1 MEIIIGILIIAIIFV
16 TFSYFSRKKIYK
28 EIDRLEEWKMDITNK
43 PVTEELSR
51 VKHLNMTG
59 QTEELFENWR
69 NKWDD
74 ILTRQLPDIE
84 ELLFDTEECTD
95 KYKFKRAKQ
104 TLHFI
109 DEKLQEIEEQI
120 KQIYSELQE
129 LIGSQTKSVEKF
141 AIMDEKYKE
150 FKKQLLTQRHQYGLS
165 IQTLENELESLVE
178 KFQAYEEATEN
189 GNYLEARDIV
199 ANLEEDFTEIQYKI
213 EEIPN
218 LLIDCQSVIP
228 SQLAEIQSG
237 SEEMLG
243 EGYVLD
249 HLELDKGVSR
259 LEEKVKDLLTLLK
272 EAKVNEVNGIITGV
286 KEELEGLYD
295 KMEQEVLA
303 KHFIMKEIELTK
315 EELEILMNE
324 AAATKEETEVV
335 QESYQLQDEDIA
347 TQKSLDKSI
356 QKLYDRYIT
365 LTNQLDE
372 QSLAYT
378 ILKEEL
384 EDILEQIIS
393 LKELSSQHTT
403 KLQALR
409 KDELIARDQLFQ
421 LRKLLLDAKRSI
433 EKSNIPGLPQQY
445 VEQLTASHLQ
455 LKAVSEQLEAK
466 PLNMVAVNLVLR
478 EAVETIESC
487 SANINELLEQAAL
500 SEKLIQYGNRYR
512 SKNLE
517 VHTKLLDAEQHFRNY
532 EYAKALEIAGT
543 TLEKIE
549 PGILRSLD
557 AVVEPASKNE

>member
-249 HLELDKGVSR
+249 HLELDKGVSE
-259 LEEKVKDLLTLLK
+259 LEEKVKELLTLLK

>member
-1 MEIIIGILIIAIIFV
+1 MEIIIGILTIAIIFV

-95 KYKFKRAKQ
+95 KYKFKRANQ

-109 DEKLQEIEEQI
+109 DEKLEEIEEQI

-165 IQTLENELESLVE
+165 IQTLEKELESLVE

-199 ANLEEDFTEIQYKI
+199 ARLEEDFTEIQYKI

-249 HLELDKGVSR
+249 HLELDKGVSG
-259 LEEKVKDLLTLLK
+259 LEEKVKELLTLLK
-272 EAKVNEVNGIITGV
+272 EAKVKEVTEVITGV

-303 KHFIMKEIELTK
+303 KHFIMKEMEPTK
-315 EELEILMNE
+315 EELDILMNE

-356 QKLYDRYIT
+356 QTLYDRYVT

-409 KDELIARDQLFQ
+409 KDELIARDQLYQ
-421 LRKLLLDAKRSI
+421 LRKLLLNAKRSI

-445 VEQLTASHLQ
+445 VEQLTTSHLQ

-478 EAVETIESC
+478 EAVEMIESC
-487 SANINELLEQAAL
+487 SVSINELLEQAAL

-532 EYAKALEIAGT
+532 EYANALEIAGT
-543 TLEKIE
+543 TLEKVE

-557 AVVEPASKNE
+557 AVEPESKNE

>member
-1 MEIIIGILIIAIIFV
+1 MEIIIGILTIAIIFV

-109 DEKLQEIEEQI
+109 DEKLEEIEEQI

-165 IQTLENELESLVE
+165 IQTLEKELESLVE

-199 ANLEEDFTEIQYKI
+199 ARLEEDFTEIQYKI

-249 HLELDKGVSR
+249 HLELDKGVSG
-259 LEEKVKDLLTLLK
+259 LEEKVKELLTLLK
-272 EAKVNEVNGIITGV
+272 EAKVKEVTEVITGV

-303 KHFIMKEIELTK
+303 KHFIMKEMEPTK
-315 EELEILMNE
+315 EELDILMNE

-356 QKLYDRYIT
+356 QTLYDRYVT

-409 KDELIARDQLFQ
+409 KDELIARDQLYQ
-421 LRKLLLDAKRSI
+421 LRKLLLNAKRSI

-445 VEQLTASHLQ
+445 VEQLTTSHLQ

-478 EAVETIESC
+478 EAVEMIESC
-487 SANINELLEQAAL
+487 SVSINELLEQAAL

-532 EYAKALEIAGT
+532 EYANALEIAGT
-543 TLEKIE
+543 TLEKVE

-557 AVVEPASKNE
+557 AVEPESKNE